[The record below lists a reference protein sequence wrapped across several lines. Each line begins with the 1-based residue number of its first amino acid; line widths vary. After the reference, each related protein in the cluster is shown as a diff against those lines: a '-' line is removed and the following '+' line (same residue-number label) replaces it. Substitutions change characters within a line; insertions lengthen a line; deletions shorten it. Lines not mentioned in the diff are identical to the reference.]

1 MTDLDPSA
9 GEADDAGPRIR
20 GRARSKAGEAA
31 DLRNADA
38 ERRAA
43 RISVR
48 WLPVESL
55 TPDPENARSWPPP
68 DRPHRRQHCDLRVQR
83 PRSDRREGRRSGG
96 PWPRPRRPATGLE
109 RGPDNRAR
117 ASEPG

>member
-1 MTDLDPSA
+1 MSDLDPSA
-9 GEADDAGPRIR
+9 GAADDAGPRIR

-55 TPDPENARSWPPP
+55 TLDPESAPFIAPARSPASPTALPP
-68 DRPHRRQHCDLRVQR
+68 
-83 PRSDRREGRRSGG
+83 SGSTS
-96 PWPRPRRPATGLE
+96 RF
-109 RGPDNRAR
+109 
-117 ASEPG
+117 

>member
-9 GEADDAGPRIR
+9 GEADDEGPRIR
-20 GRARSKAGEAA
+20 ARARSKAGEAE

-48 WLPVESL
+48 WLPV
-55 TPDPENARSWPPP
+55 
-68 DRPHRRQHCDLRVQR
+68 
-83 PRSDRREGRRSGG
+83 
-96 PWPRPRRPATGLE
+96 
-109 RGPDNRAR
+109 
-117 ASEPG
+117 